1 MKAYRLITGIALA
14 LAAVACN
21 DDKLTESSNDW
32 SSQDAA
38 LIVDSETILTYDP
51 LTWQMSTSSD
61 GVFRVL
67 NENESEWFTV
77 TCETMPAAVGDVVKC
92 NVRWMRSTSGKA
104 LNLKG
109 INLTVE
115 SIDEES
121 GIMTLVNY
129 KQHVCAKVHQ
139 LR

>member
-1 MKAYRLITGIALA
+1 MKAYILGIAGLA
-14 LAAVACN
+14 LAAISC
-21 DDKLTESSNDW
+21 TEERLNQSSNDW
-32 SSQDAA
+32 TSPDAV
-38 LIVDSETILTYDP
+38 LTVDSETILTYDP

-61 GVFRVL
+61 AVFSVF
-67 NENESEWFTV
+67 NEDESEWFTV
-77 TCETMPAAVGDVVKC
+77 TCETMPGAVGEVIKSD
-92 NVRWMRSTSGKA
+92 VRWLRSTKA

-121 GIMTLVNY
+121 GIITLVNQ
-129 KQHVCAKVHQ
+129 KQQVCAKVHQ

>member
-1 MKAYRLITGIALA
+1 MKAYILGIAGLA
-14 LAAVACN
+14 LAAISC
-21 DDKLTESSNDW
+21 TEERLNQSSNDW
-32 SSQDAA
+32 TSPDAV
-38 LIVDSETILTYDP
+38 LTVDSETILTYDP

-61 GVFRVL
+61 AVFSVF
-67 NENESEWFTV
+67 NDDESEWFTV
-77 TCETMPAAVGDVVKC
+77 TCETMPGAVGEVIKSD
-92 NVRWMRSTSGKA
+92 VRWLRSTSSKA

-121 GIMTLVNY
+121 GIITLVNQ
-129 KQHVCAKVHQ
+129 KQQVCAKVHQ

>member
-1 MKAYRLITGIALA
+1 MKAYILGIAGLA
-14 LAAVACN
+14 LAAISC
-21 DDKLTESSNDW
+21 TEERLNQSSNDW
-32 SSQDAA
+32 TSPDAA
-38 LIVDSETILTYDP
+38 LTVDSETILTYDP

-61 GVFRVL
+61 AVFSVF
-67 NENESEWFTV
+67 NEDESEWFTV
-77 TCETMPAAVGDVVKC
+77 TCETMPGAVGEVIKSD
-92 NVRWMRSTSGKA
+92 VRWLRSTKA

-121 GIMTLVNY
+121 GIITLVNQ
-129 KQHVCAKVHQ
+129 KQQVCAKVHQ

>member
-1 MKAYRLITGIALA
+1 MKAYILGIAGLA
-14 LAAVACN
+14 LAAISC
-21 DDKLTESSNDW
+21 TEERLNQSSNDW
-32 SSQDAA
+32 TSPDAA
-38 LIVDSETILTYDP
+38 LTVDSETILTYDP

-61 GVFRVL
+61 AVFSVF
-67 NENESEWFTV
+67 NDDESEWFTV
-77 TCETMPAAVGDVVKC
+77 TCETMPGAVGEVIKSD
-92 NVRWMRSTSGKA
+92 VRWLRSTKA

-121 GIMTLVNY
+121 GIITLVNQ
-129 KQHVCAKVHQ
+129 KQQVCAKVHQ